1 MGRAKIISEQ
11 GEGRYTIEIDYGSAE
26 RTRRLERVDM
36 RLYELTLRKTWQSD
50 LLADIEAGL
59 PSLLSEMNAL
69 ILAYVAATKA
79 VPRDPQNEAAI
90 KKQIDDK
97 TVQLNKQRTLI
108 QSARNDLSLTEL
120 QYKSAEL
127 ERGTLE
133 QLNLVVEQG
142 AWCAD
147 YTEDAAGTVAT
158 LEINGESGLTLIAPS
173 APVPAADDGVMV
185 AREMQSPEQVFW
197 NAAVLPGW
205 QKWKPT
211 YRTGTITA
219 LDYEADTAS
228 VTLDAATSSA
238 LDLEIDKR
246 KNLKDVP
253 VKYMDCN
260 AGAFEEDD
268 HVVVMFEGQNQA
280 APQVIGFVENPRACN
295 WPCVLAS
302 PYYYRYLFENK
313 LADSD
318 PSFMSGLM
326 STSISVSVRVDSGPW
341 IAMEYLTTI
350 SASGGLLYNEWRQP
364 GGNAVL
370 MVGYNFYLSRF
381 NDSSAPKVD
390 GVSVHPGAP
399 VGIPPGIPDPTI
411 HEFKIV
417 SAGRIRFNAA
427 IYSDPGVN
435 VTPKSGQAKAP
446 GGIKLAGDSMPVTVL
461 DYALN
466 QPEEA

>member
-1 MGRAKIISEQ
+1 MGRARIISEQ

-36 RLYELTLRKTWQSD
+36 RLYELTLRKTWQAD

-59 PSLLSEMNAL
+59 PSLLSEMDAL
-69 ILAYVAATKA
+69 IAGYVAATKA

-108 QSARNDLSLTEL
+108 QEARNALSLTEL

-147 YTEDAAGTVAT
+147 YTEDATGTVAT

-173 APVPAADDGVMV
+173 APAPAAADGVMV

-238 LDLEIDKR
+238 QGLGINHAEVLDA
-246 KNLKDVP
+246 VP
-253 VKYMDCN
+253 VQYMTCN
-260 AGAFEEDD
+260 AGAFEAGDAC
-268 HVVVMFEGQNQA
+268 VVQFTGQDQA
-280 APQVIGFVENPRACN
+280 APKVVGFRDHPKSCFN
-295 WPCVLAS
+295 
-302 PYYYRYLFENK
+302 
-313 LADSD
+313 
-318 PSFMSGLM
+318 
-326 STSISVSVRVDSGPW
+326 VRVITAPYQSIQLYLDPDMPQRVTDAAMWAATLAASITIQVRDLGGDWETLTLWTPPEGLQPDDSYRTYRNSQG
-341 IAMEYLTTI
+341 
-350 SASGGLLYNEWRQP
+350 Q
-364 GGNAVL
+364 NAVD
-370 MVGYNFYLSRF
+370 MWEPKSYTF
-381 NDSSAPKVD
+381 NQSLIILYSP
-390 GVSVHPGAP
+390 
-399 VGIPPGIPDPTI
+399 IW
-411 HEFKIV
+411 
-417 SAGRIRFNAA
+417 SAGTHYGRLIMPDGTVAA
-427 IYSDPGVN
+427 TWGFDYDGYLVYMKPLKLVDPADLTW
-435 VTPKSGQAKAP
+435 TPS
-446 GGIKLAGDSMPVTVL
+446 LERMRL
-461 DYALN
+461 WE
-466 QPEEA
+466 PE